1 MVDDNQHRSN
11 QLLHL
16 SSQYWSQQLTHSHTE
31 RKREREEEKE
41 QERGREEK
49 RVCVDRERKKGER
62 DSEESGI
69 YFTLRR

>member
-16 SSQYWSQQLTHSHTE
+16 SSQYWSQQLTHSHIE
-31 RKREREEEKE
+31 RKREREEEK
-41 QERGREEK
+41 ERGREEK
-49 RVCVDRERKKGER
+49 RVCVDRERKKRER